1 MTGWS
6 FFLLAQGRLAARLA
20 LSGFLSEE
28 NTFERESQ
36 RLLVPSQTQS
46 DLRWP
51 RPEQVLQ
58 EVQAWADVQRRSAA
72 MHGVRRLWAVIW
84 ICC

>member
-1 MTGWS
+1 MIGWG

-20 LSGFLSEE
+20 LPGYFSGE

-58 EVQAWADVQRRSAA
+58 KSQACRKAGIARGGQSY
-72 MHGVRRLWAVIW
+72 GS
-84 ICC
+84 